1 MNIKPQLQPRIT
13 CSIRT
18 HYRENLTKTEAL
30 GSNFGRGKMEK
41 GGGFPR
47 QAEEGMWGE
56 EGGGMGPC
64 QGAGDGQ
71 AGGTGPIPP

>member
-1 MNIKPQLQPRIT
+1 
-13 CSIRT
+13 
-18 HYRENLTKTEAL
+18 
-30 GSNFGRGKMEK
+30 MEK